1 MIKQILF
8 LKRNRIRKKW
18 KLNKQVI
25 LLSFDLTSLFY
36 TLLVIGY
43 FAFAIIA
50 EGNIKVIFFEKMIQL
65 EAFTVERFWIIL
77 TAIPIVYII
86 RSFQQPGVLFS
97 TAEYIL
103 TILPHT
109 VQEIWRVVALERWA
123 KSLLTYMV
131 GGGIIF
137 LLSPTSLPLLLLYVF
152 VLLGL
157 NILMTTIE
165 WKLFQQ
171 HVVIKI
177 FILIGFISIN
187 IVNILLGTELIA
199 ILFIITLLIIN
210 IVLIP
215 KLFRNIDWKKV
226 TAASDFKIWNMLI
239 VSQATKIKY
248 KKERQYS
255 MWQRM
260 SFWKR
265 PFIYEKTAG
274 YHRLWHLYLE
284 KNIRIWLQLIG
295 ALVLLMLVFL
305 FVKDKL
311 FLFAVAVTIHSFTT
325 VVTSMFNDRLQT
337 DIVQVLPWDLPVF
350 KKTYMKWVLSVSV
363 ILLLPFIIYSVKNY
377 SLWIFVQLCVIIFTF
392 IFLLHSKIEKSY
404 KKWDNELPKSGW
416 IETLCYVLLLILIFS
431 GIYPYLL
438 VISCIIMGVIPFIK
452 SKKSAS
458 TFP

>member
-8 LKRNRIRKKW
+8 IKRNRIRKKW

-36 TLLVIGY
+36 MLIVIGY
-43 FAFAIIA
+43 FAFAIIS
-50 EGNIKVIFFEKMIQL
+50 EGNLKILFTEKMIQL
-65 EAFTVERFWIIL
+65 EAFTVERFWVIL

-109 VQEIWRVVALERWA
+109 VQEIWRTVALERWA
-123 KSLLTYMV
+123 KSLLTYVV
-131 GGGIIF
+131 GGGIIYV
-137 LLSPTSLPLLLLYVF
+137 LSPTSLPLILLYVF

-157 NILMTTIE
+157 NILMTTVE

-171 HVVIKI
+171 HVIIKI
-177 FILIGFISIN
+177 CILMGFISIN
-187 IVNILLGTELIA
+187 IVNILLGTDLIA

-215 KLFRNIDWKKV
+215 KLFHNIDWKKV
-226 TAASDFKIWNMLI
+226 TAASDFKIWNMI
-239 VSQATKIKY
+239 IISKATKIKY

-255 MWQRM
+255 IWQRM

-265 PFIYEKTAG
+265 PFLYKKSAG

-295 ALVLLMLVFL
+295 ALVMLMLVFL
-305 FVKDKL
+305 FVKENL
-311 FLFAVAVTIHSFTT
+311 FLFAVAVTIHSFTSL
-325 VVTSMFNDRLQT
+325 VTSMFNDRLQT
-337 DIVQVLPWDLPVF
+337 DIVQVLPWDLPIF
-350 KKTYMKWVLSVSV
+350 KKTFMRWVLSISV
-363 ILLLPFIIYSVKNY
+363 ILLLPFIVYSVKNY
-377 SLWIFVQLCVIIFTF
+377 SLWIFVQLFVIIFTF
-392 IFLLHSKIEKSY
+392 IFLLHTKIEKSY
-404 KKWDNELPKSGW
+404 SNWDHTLPKVGW
-416 IETLCYVLLLILIFS
+416 LETLCYVLLLILIFS
-431 GIYPYLL
+431 GSYPYLL
-438 VISCIIMGVIPFIK
+438 IIACLIMGVIPIIK
-452 SKKSAS
+452 FKKSAS